1 MRLAIPGILA
11 IKISICL
18 FTVLLFTSAKA
29 QQRKD
34 VYVDRNGVMRWG
46 GTNEE
51 VHGFGVNYTVPF
63 AHAYRSAKKLNV
75 DHEKA
80 IDNDVY
86 HFARLGFDAFR
97 VHVWDTE
104 ISDSVGNLLENEHLR
119 LFDYSLMRMKERGIK
134 LLITPIAY
142 WGNGWPEPDEKT
154 PGFAAKYG
162 KEDCL
167 TNEEAIRAQE
177 RYLYQFLNHVNQY
190 TKIAY
195 KDDPDIVAFEI
206 SNEPHHKGSAD
217 EVTRFIN
224 RMVTAMRK
232 TGSKKPIFY
241 NVSHSIH
248 LQKAYFDAR
257 IQGGTF
263 QWYPTG
269 LGAAHELRGNFL
281 PNVDQYIIPF
291 ANNPKF
297 KKAAKI
303 VYEFDAADVGR
314 SYIYPAMARSFREAG
329 IQWATHFS

>member
-1 MRLAIPGILA
+1 MMIRYSNSGNALKFIFTLLLAVSPLMNG
-11 IKISICL
+11 S
-18 FTVLLFTSAKA
+18 A

-51 VHGFGVNYTVPF
+51 VRGFGVNYTVPF
-63 AHAYRSAKKLNV
+63 AHAYRSARQLNV

-119 LFDYSLMRMKERGIK
+119 LFDYTLMRMKERGIRA
-134 LLITPIAY
+134 LITPIAY
-142 WGNGWPEPDEKT
+142 GGNGWPDRDEKT
-154 PGFAAKYG
+154 PGFSAKFG
-162 KEDCL
+162 KDDCL

-177 RYLYQFLNHVNQY
+177 NYLYQFLNHVNPY

-206 SNEPHHKGSAD
+206 SNEPHHNEAPKK
-217 EVTRFIN
+217 VTTFIN
-224 RMVTAMRK
+224 RMVRSMRR
-232 TGSKKPIFY
+232 TGCKKPIFY
-241 NVSHSIH
+241 NISHSIH
-248 LQKAYFDAR
+248 LVDAYFDAE

-269 LGAAHELRGNFL
+269 LGFGRELQGNFL
-281 PNVDQYIIPF
+281 PNVDAYRIPF
-291 ANNPKF
+291 AGRRAF
-297 KKAAKI
+297 QRSARI
-303 VYEFDAADVGR
+303 VYEFD
-314 SYIYPAMARSFREAG
+314 
-329 IQWATHFS
+329 